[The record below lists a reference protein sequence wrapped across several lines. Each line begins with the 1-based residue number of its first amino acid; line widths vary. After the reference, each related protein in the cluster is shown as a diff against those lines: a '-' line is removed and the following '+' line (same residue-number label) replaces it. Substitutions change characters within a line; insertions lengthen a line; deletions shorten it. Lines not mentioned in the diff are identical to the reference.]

1 MNHSI
6 PQAITNHH
14 TVPATMIQASAIP
27 GRVHPNTYGKAETG
41 QSDQKMNVNEIA
53 QPRNA
58 GTAAPA

>member
-6 PQAITNHH
+6 PQAIRNHH
-14 TVPATMIQASAIP
+14 TVPARMIQASAIP
-27 GRVHPNTYGKAETG
+27 GRVHPNTYGTADTG

-58 GTAAPA
+58 GTTAPA